1 MGVSVEAD
9 WIERYNAAGEREM
22 READDQKGRKIER
35 GLLIAYAVSLA
46 GAAAMI
52 VASV

>member
-22 READDQKGRKIER
+22 READDQKGKIER